1 MTNEQSTA
9 VESRVAETALMI
21 KTAAEL
27 YPALRLEEGVGSFY
41 ATVDSVEDLL
51 GDLPEAVGLL
61 ELTGKHLIIHD
72 ASLRVGEMDDRMTV
86 FAVID
91 TTDADTGERFMSTTG
106 ASAVLAQIN
115 KAKIA
120 GWLPLECRPYQTAI
134 GKRGRTDPLHLG
146 KVDRSFQ

>member
-1 MTNEQSTA
+1 M
-9 VESRVAETALMI
+9 V
-21 KTAAEL
+21 KTAGEL

-41 ATVDSVEDLL
+41 ATVDSVDDLL

-72 ASLRVGEMDDRMTV
+72 ATLRVGEMDDRMTV

-91 TTDADTGERFMSTTG
+91 TTDAETGERFMTTTG

-120 GWLPLECRPYQTAI
+120 GWLPLECRPYQTSL

-146 KVDRSFQ
+146 KVERSFD